1 MSPTGHAGRRFAL
14 ALLLAVGMVGAL
26 PARASE
32 GSSLFCDGE
41 PVRDAAQQGRAMRVA
56 AFIKEALERS
66 GARVALVSRSGLDLS
81 WFDHRYSHAGL
92 ALRDSAL
99 SPWAVRQLYF
109 ACDEQRP
116 RVFDQGLSAFVL
128 GVDDPDAG
136 FVSVVLP
143 GNEVAQALLAQTARD
158 DRRALQVLGAA
169 YSANAYPFALTYQ
182 NCNQWVAELLALAW
196 GSAHEQLPESSWRT
210 QAQAWLQAQAYD
222 PATVSLG
229 LPPLMWLSQW
239 WPYVHADDHPRDDL
253 QAARY
258 RVSLPASL
266 EAFMRQRDPAA
277 QRLEF
282 CHDDRR
288 VVLRQGWV
296 PFGSRCEPEGQDT
309 VLALD

>member
-1 MSPTGHAGRRFAL
+1 MRQPGRAGRRFAL
-14 ALLLAVGMVGAL
+14 ALLLAVGMAGAL
-26 PARASE
+26 PALASS

-41 PVRDAAQQGRAMRVA
+41 PARDAVHQGRALRVA
-56 AFIKEALERS
+56 AFIKEALDRS
-66 GARVALVSRSGLDLS
+66 GGRVALVSRSGLDLS
-81 WFDHRYSHAGL
+81 WFGHRYSHAGL
-92 ALRDSAL
+92 ALRDSTL

-128 GVDDPDAG
+128 GVDDPGAG

-143 GNEVAQALLAQTARD
+143 GDEAAQALLAQAARD

-169 YSANAYPFALTYQ
+169 YSANAYPFSLTYQ

-196 GSAHEQLPESSWRT
+196 RGADEPVAESSWRAL
-210 QAQAWLQAQAYD
+210 AQAWLQAQAYA

-229 LPPLMWLSQW
+229 LPPLMWLSRW
-239 WPYVHADDHPRDDL
+239 WPYVHADDHPAQDL
-253 QAARY
+253 RAARY

-282 CHDDRR
+282 CHDEQR

-296 PFGSRCEPEGQDT
+296 PIGPRCEPEGQDT